1 MQASNQNQSIPPFD
15 REALAALA
23 LRLEEMSEA
32 MGQWQVRGAL
42 IHKVS
47 NARLLLL
54 GEAHRI
60 RRMVNGRSIQNRQ
73 DTSA

>member
-1 MQASNQNQSIPPFD
+1 MQASNQIPRNPSFD
-15 REALAALA
+15 REALEALA
-23 LRLEEMSEA
+23 QRLEEMSEA
-32 MGQWQVRGAL
+32 MGQWQVGGAL

-47 NARLLLL
+47 NARLILL

-60 RRMVNGRSIQNRQ
+60 RRMVNGRSTQNRQ

>member
-1 MQASNQNQSIPPFD
+1 MQAPKQNPRIPSLD
-15 REALAALA
+15 REALEALA
-23 LRLEEMSEA
+23 YRLEEMSEA
-32 MGQWQVRGAL
+32 MGQWQVGGAL

-47 NARLLLL
+47 NARLILL

-60 RRMVNGRSIQNRQ
+60 RRMATGRSTQNSQ